1 MKQCYRAE
9 VLDKQWLT
17 PSMIRVEIGGGDMAR
32 FQSSGFPDEWVRLV
46 FPAENGKVTMPQ
58 LVDDRW
64 QMPADLPR
72 SRLRPYTIRQVNAE
86 TASVTVD
93 FVVHDGGLA
102 SDWARL
108 ARPGDEIGVTSPQG
122 KYAPPEDAEWI
133 ILIADATGLPAAARI
148 LSEKKCDRPCVAH
161 IEIPDMDD
169 AQVDLD
175 ALCGMNWHIGFGSN
189 TGSTRLLEIAE
200 SVKLPAGRGYVW
212 VAGEAKVTTA
222 IRRLLADERGMPKD
236 SVTAIGYWILGKP
249 RD

>member
-1 MKQCYRAE
+1 MGAA
-9 VLDKQWLT
+9 
-17 PSMIRVEIGGGDMAR
+17 G
-32 FQSSGFPDEWVRLV
+32 
-46 FPAENGKVTMPQ
+46 FPAENGKVTMPR

-72 SRLRPYTIRQVNAE
+72 SRLRPYTIRQVNE
-86 TASVTVD
+86 EMASVTVD

-108 ARPGDEIGVTSPQG
+108 AGPGDEIGVTSPQG
-122 KYAPPEDAEWI
+122 KYAPPDDAEWI

-148 LSEKKCDRPCVAH
+148 LAEKTCNRPCVAH

-175 ALCGMNWHIGFGSN
+175 ALCGMNWHTGFGSIP
-189 TGSTRLLEIAE
+189 GSTNLLEIAQ
-200 SVKLPAGRGYVW
+200 SAHLPEGSGYVW

-222 IRRLLADERGMPKD
+222 IRRLLSEERGLPKD
-236 SVTAIGYWILGKP
+236 SITAIGYWIFGKP

>member
-9 VLDKQWLT
+9 VLDKHWLT

-46 FPAENGKVTMPQ
+46 FPADDGKVTMPR

-72 SRLRPYTIRQVNAE
+72 SRLRPYTIRQVNKEA
-86 TASVTVD
+86 TSVTVD

-122 KYAPPEDAEWI
+122 KYAPPDEAEWI
-133 ILIADATGLPAAARI
+133 ILIADATGLPATARI
-148 LSEKKCDRPCVAH
+148 LSEKKCNRPCLAH

-175 ALCGMNWHIGFGSN
+175 ALCDMNWYTGFGSTPKATN
-189 TGSTRLLEIAE
+189 LFEIAK
-200 SVKLPAGRGYVW
+200 SVQVPAGSGYVW
-212 VAGEAKVTTA
+212 VAGEAKATTA
-222 IRRLLADERGMPKD
+222 IRRLLAEERGMPKD
-236 SVTAIGYWILGKP
+236 FVTAIGYWILGKS